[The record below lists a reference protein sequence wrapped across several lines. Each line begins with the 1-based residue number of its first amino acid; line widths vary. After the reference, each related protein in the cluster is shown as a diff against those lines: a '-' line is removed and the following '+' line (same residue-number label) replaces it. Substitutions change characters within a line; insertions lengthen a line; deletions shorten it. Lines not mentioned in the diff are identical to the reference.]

1 MESGAPCPCGSCAP
15 NNWARSVGSGGST
28 AAGAVEGAA
37 DGAARGGGGTGV
49 APSDSSEESECWG
62 ENVEEVALAEEDPAR
77 CLAFPCDPCPPRW
90 STNTAQRKPAVFLA
104 GTVAPAQMFD
114 GVERPAQ
121 LFDEAVDPCV
131 ETAGGEMRS
140 AEDGAAGGMA
150 STCVGM
156 VSTADGVVA
165 GVVDS
170 AADSGRGGWT
180 RLELIGGGWT
190 RPHWLAERA
199 CAMTSASSAVEVS
212 VEVRAQA
219 CAPPRPLAGS
229 GVSPSLYLSFSCWES
244 AFHIW
249 PVQRDRMCGYS
260 VII

>member
-1 MESGAPCPCGSCAP
+1 M
-15 NNWARSVGSGGST
+15 GSGGST

-49 APSDSSEESECWG
+49 AMPSDSSEESECWG

-77 CLAFPCDPCPPRW
+77 CLAFPCPPRW
-90 STNTAQRKPAVFLA
+90 STNTAHRKPAVFLA
-104 GTVAPAQMFD
+104 GTVALAQMFD

-121 LFDEAVDPCV
+121 LFDEAVDPCA

-150 STCVGM
+150 GTCGMASTCGMAGTCGM

-165 GVVDS
+165 GVVDG
-170 AADSGRGGWT
+170 AADSGSGGWT
-180 RLELIGGGWT
+180 RLERIGGWT

-219 CAPPRPLAGS
+219 
-229 GVSPSLYLSFSCWES
+229 
-244 AFHIW
+244 
-249 PVQRDRMCGYS
+249 
-260 VII
+260 